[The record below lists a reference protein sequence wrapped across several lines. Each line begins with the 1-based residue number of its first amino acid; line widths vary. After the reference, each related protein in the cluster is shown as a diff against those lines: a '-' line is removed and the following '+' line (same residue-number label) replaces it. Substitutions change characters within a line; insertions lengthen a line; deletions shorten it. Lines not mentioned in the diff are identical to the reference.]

1 MFTAPRRDLRD
12 YLAQVPDPR
21 GLQGRRHVFT
31 ATLTAVVCALL
42 QNCRG
47 FDSIGQWLREVPL
60 DFCWTLGFH
69 RRPPTASGLR
79 KLLARIDVVAFEQAL
94 TDWITDILGESAA
107 PEDLSETAL
116 DGKRLRGT
124 WDRFQHAEQLL
135 TVIDSRTR
143 CVLHQRSVGDTN
155 EHKKA
160 LEVLKDLVLTGR
172 VITADAAFC
181 HPDVCQTIVDGGGHY
196 VLPVKD
202 NQPQLLAAIESEF
215 AAANAAF
222 SPLPTAAT

>member
-47 FDSIGQWLREVPL
+47 YEAIGQWLREVPL

-79 KLLARIDVVAFEQAL
+79 KLLGRIDVVAFEQAL
-94 TDWITDILGESAA
+94 TRWIIDLLDEPAA
-107 PEDLSETAL
+107 PGELPQTAL
-116 DGKRLRGT
+116 DGKALRGT
-124 WDRFQHAEQLL
+124 WDRFQRAEQLL

-155 EHKKA
+155 EHKTA
-160 LEVLKDLVLTGR
+160 LAVLQDLVLTGR
-172 VITADAAFC
+172 VMTADAAFC
-181 HPDVCQTIVDGGGHY
+181 HQDVCQAIVDGGGHY

-215 AAANAAF
+215 AAENAAF
-222 SPLPTAAT
+222 SPLRAAPA